1 MNLKNTKFYITTN
14 ISNPQIIVSPSN
26 IFYNFAEYNLSF
38 QFMAF
43 FNSIVE
49 NIKSIGNISEH
60 IDTEA
65 AEKAIRSNITFK
77 GPNAWILAFAIIIA
91 SVGLNVNSIPVIIG
105 AMLIS
110 PLMGPIFGIGLGL
123 GINDF
128 DLLKASLKN
137 LLVMMGISL
146 VASLIYFLITPLS
159 LANPTELLA
168 RTNPTIYDV
177 LIALFGGLAGIF
189 EQSRKEKGTVF
200 SGVAIATALM
210 PPLCTAGFGLASG
223 NLRYFIGALYLFII
237 NCIFI
242 ILATY
247 VMVKYLRFHTKE
259 FTDEK
264 LAKRTKTISTLL
276 IIIFIVPS
284 ILSAV
289 NMVKQTNFEKKAEQ
303 FISENRN
310 NGGSI
315 IYDYR
320 ISHIDGSKIELF
332 FTGESLDPTFKANLY
347 EKAKEYGLK
356 EDQIIISEH
365 TSRNDN
371 TDVDLIRGI
380 YERTDSELGKKD
392 AEIERLQKE
401 IQKMKEDEIPYVQL
415 TKEITLSYPQI
426 SKIYLLKGASVVKD
440 SLMQNPC
447 IVAIPVCSTELKQ
460 EEKIRLTEW
469 LKIRLA
475 SENVELIPL
484 AE

>member
-1 MNLKNTKFYITTN
+1 
-14 ISNPQIIVSPSN
+14 
-26 IFYNFAEYNLSF
+26 
-38 QFMAF
+38 
-43 FNSIVE
+43 
-49 NIKSIGNISEH
+49 
-60 IDTEA
+60 
-65 AEKAIRSNITFK
+65 
-77 GPNAWILAFAIIIA
+77 
-91 SVGLNVNSIPVIIG
+91 
-105 AMLIS
+105 
-110 PLMGPIFGIGLGL
+110 
-123 GINDF
+123 
-128 DLLKASLKN
+128 
-137 LLVMMGISL
+137 
-146 VASLIYFLITPLS
+146 
-159 LANPTELLA
+159 
-168 RTNPTIYDV
+168 
-177 LIALFGGLAGIF
+177 
-189 EQSRKEKGTVF
+189 
-200 SGVAIATALM
+200 
-210 PPLCTAGFGLASG
+210 
-223 NLRYFIGALYLFII
+223 
-237 NCIFI
+237 
-242 ILATY
+242 
-247 VMVKYLRFHTKE
+247 MVKYLRFHTKE